1 MTYYIVSWFIQ
12 ESNPSLSTPN
22 MAHCLILLNQD
33 VILMNKYILIFQYR
47 NFLKNL
53 ILGADKSIHK
63 QSSENCINT
72 IYFKHVIE
80 LFIPMGIL
88 YVVCFSVI
96 GLYFEYTRMKKE
108 IRLVL
113 LGKTGCGKSA
123 TGNTIL
129 GSEKFRT
136 MISGSSVTHVCLQN
150 SVNRF
155 NRKIVIV
162 DTPGIFDTE
171 ETNEK
176 IQEEIFKCIGITS
189 PGPHA
194 FILVIN
200 AAERYTSEEERT
212 VEHFVK
218 YFGENVYKYFIVLF
232 TRKDQL
238 DAKNITIE
246 EYVRGCPSKLQR
258 FIEKCG
264 NRILAFD
271 NNLEGPEQNEQVK
284 KLLDI
289 ILENVKRHGDDF
301 YTNDMY
307 IEAENKIQ
315 LIEKEKLQPEKEK
328 VDEELRRFDQK
339 HEEKVGGL
347 NDQLKELSRKQE
359 REEREIGIIE
369 KNIEE
374 NQSKIPTCKST
385 QRKEIEHE
393 LAIMRRT
400 LKTHR
405 EMVLKSGEEIE
416 KKKRDS
422 FDLCKTQH
430 DEREKF
436 KHQLDGKLNLRREEV
451 REDIRKEIEA
461 KKPSKECIIL

>member
-1 MTYYIVSWFIQ
+1 MGF
-12 ESNPSLSTPN
+12 
-22 MAHCLILLNQD
+22 M
-33 VILMNKYILIFQYR
+33 
-47 NFLKNL
+47 
-53 ILGADKSIHK
+53 
-63 QSSENCINT
+63 
-72 IYFKHVIE
+72 HVI
-80 LFIPMGIL
+80 
-88 YVVCFSVI
+88 CFSVI
-96 GLYFEYTRMKKE
+96 RLYFKSTSMWKE

-129 GSEKFRT
+129 GSERFRT
-136 MISGSSVTHVCLQN
+136 MISGSSVTHVCSQN

-176 IQEEIFKCIGITS
+176 IQEEIYKCIGITS

-238 DAKNITIE
+238 DANNITME
-246 EYVRGCPSKLQR
+246 KYVRGCPSKLQR

-264 NRILAFD
+264 NRVLAFN
-271 NNLEGPEQNEQVK
+271 NNLEGLEQNDQVQ

-307 IEAENKIQ
+307 IEAEKKI
-315 LIEKEKLQPEKEK
+315 LLVEEEKLQHEREKLE
-328 VDEELRRFDQK
+328 EELKHFDQK
-339 HEEKVGGL
+339 HEQAIGGL
-347 NDQLKELSRKQE
+347 NDQVKELSRKQD
-359 REEREIGIIE
+359 REEREIEVIE
-369 KNIEE
+369 KNIQE
-374 NQSKIPTCKST
+374 NESTCKIPIRKST

-393 LAIMRRT
+393 LAVMRT
-400 LKTHR
+400 NLNTHR
-405 EMVLKSGEEIE
+405 VTVLERKEAIE
-416 KKKRDS
+416 KKKRES
-422 FDLCKTQH
+422 LDLCKSQH
-430 DEREKF
+430 NEREKF
-436 KHQLDGKLNLRREEV
+436 KQQLEDKLSFKRKEV
-451 REDIRKEIEA
+451 REDIRKEIEG
-461 KKPSKECIIL
+461 KRGSNTWSECTVL